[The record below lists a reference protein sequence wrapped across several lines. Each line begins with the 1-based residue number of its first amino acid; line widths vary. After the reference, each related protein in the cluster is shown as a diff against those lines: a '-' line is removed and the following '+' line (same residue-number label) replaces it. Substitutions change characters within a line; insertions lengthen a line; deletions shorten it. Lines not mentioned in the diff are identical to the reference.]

1 MFPHNA
7 EVRNKMTVSE
17 CRRYINYI
25 ANLAD
30 HELNRYYTSMYIR
43 TVKLI
48 GVPSKMTYQQFTKHM
63 AEYLQVAT
71 GYPTVKQDGKGL
83 ANMVPEFDMA

>member
-1 MFPHNA
+1 MNT
-7 EVRNKMTVSE
+7 VRYRPV
-17 CRRYINYI
+17 NYK
-25 ANLAD
+25 D
-30 HELNRYYTSMYIR
+30 
-43 TVKLI
+43 VKLI

>member
-25 ANLAD
+25 ADLAD
-30 HELNRYYTSMYIR
+30 RELNRYYTSMYIR
-43 TVKLI
+43 MVKLI

>member
-25 ANLAD
+25 ANLED

-43 TVKLI
+43 MVKLI

-83 ANMVPEFDMA
+83 ANMVPEFDMV